1 MTTRHRVNEVNPL
14 FLHCRSKPRKPSLLP
29 APGLRKMPL
38 HIDTGRESPCTPPTP
53 VTIPSSPSVSGVPTS
68 STSTPTLVQTP
79 TPPPSSTPTPAPPPP
94 PPPPVVSSPAPTAT
108 SVPTSVILQSPGKT
122 ASADARPPHSSPPK
136 PFLAS
141 QMLDRIITAS
151 LGNFPS
157 SGEVPMASPRH
168 LESSPKLEG
177 AALPKSQQ
185 QQQLARTLPS
195 NTALRLT
202 PSYGFMEAFKRT
214 LEQSEP
220 PTSSGERGKGPYY
233 KPDNL
238 EGMKGFPYP
247 VGYMP
252 TRTSSA
258 VVTAPDRPRPHVS
271 VAQQPQPQ
279 HWRQRPTYPPP
290 SASYP
295 QPPRPYPFPSQSHGS
310 KGASQGQGHVS

>member
-1 MTTRHRVNEVNPL
+1 
-14 FLHCRSKPRKPSLLP
+14 
-29 APGLRKMPL
+29 
-38 HIDTGRESPCTPPTP
+38 
-53 VTIPSSPSVSGVPTS
+53 
-68 STSTPTLVQTP
+68 
-79 TPPPSSTPTPAPPPP
+79 
-94 PPPPVVSSPAPTAT
+94 
-108 SVPTSVILQSPGKT
+108 
-122 ASADARPPHSSPPK
+122 
-136 PFLAS
+136 
-141 QMLDRIITAS
+141 MLDRIITAS

-157 SGEVPMASPRH
+157 SGEAPMASPRN

-177 AALPKSQQ
+177 APLPKIQ

-195 NTALRLT
+195 NSALRLT

-220 PTSSGERGKGPYY
+220 PTTSGERGKGSYY